1 MDDVLPAE
9 VREFA
14 LRSLDS
20 IAQLEALLLMRR
32 EIESHWTVAEL
43 AKRLYVSHTEATA
56 ILQAL
61 NGRGLISK
69 VPATNE
75 PTYRYS
81 PESPGLEQMVNAT
94 ADAYTKYLIPLT
106 HLVHTKSITSAQKF
120 ADAFRLKGKQ

>member
-1 MDDVLPAE
+1 VEDVLPAE

-20 IAQLEALLLMRR
+20 VAQLEALLLMRR
-32 EIESHWTVAEL
+32 EIESHWTIAEL
-43 AKRLYVSHTEATA
+43 AKRLYVSHAEATA

-61 NGRGLISK
+61 NGRGLVSK
-69 VPATNE
+69 VPAANIL
-75 PTYRYS
+75 TYRYS
-81 PESPGLEQMVNAT
+81 PDSPVLEQMVNAT

-106 HLVHTKSITSAQKF
+106 HLVHTKSVNSAQKF